1 MDSWET
7 VAGTEGRYSVSSS
20 GGVRANWS
28 DVPRRG
34 EPKRVRI
41 DKVRVLK
48 PYIHTNGYVR
58 INLGRG
64 NRKYVHRLVAEA
76 FICNPE
82 RKPQVDHVDGDR
94 TNNVVGNLRWVTHK
108 ENCVYGGERHGWA
121 AQRAGC
127 VSKHKVNA
135 DVYRRLLAEG
145 LSLRSI
151 AKRYST
157 SHSAISKTVR
167 EY

>member
-1 MDSWET
+1 MDSWKT
-7 VAGTEGRYSVSSS
+7 VAGTEGRYSVSSDGS
-20 GGVRANWS
+20 VRANWS

-34 EPKRVRI
+34 EPKRVRV

-58 INLGRG
+58 LNLGRG

-82 RKPQVDHVDGDR
+82 GKPQVDHIDGNR
-94 TNNVVGNLRWVTHK
+94 ANNAVENLRWVTRK
-108 ENCVYGGERHGWA
+108 ENCVYGGERHGWVS
-121 AQRAGC
+121 QNAGR
-127 VSKHKVNA
+127 VRKHKGNA
-135 DVYRRLLAEG
+135 DVYRQLLAEG

-151 AKRYST
+151 AKRYNT
-157 SHSAISKTVR
+157 SHSAVAEAIRK
-167 EY
+167 Y